1 MNAITPLPPTTAAGT
16 RFGESL
22 RRARSQR
29 RRSQLDLALSA
40 GLSQRHLSFL
50 ESGRS
55 QPSRAMLLRLAEALD
70 LGLAD
75 RNDWL
80 IAAGF
85 APIYA
90 QRAIEAPDMVPVREA
105 LARMLRHHEPFPA
118 MVIDRAWN
126 LVMANAATQRMIAM
140 AAMLAGTTEDALWAK
155 VCADGP
161 RNMIQMSLHPEGL
174 RAFVVNADE
183 VVIAVLSRLSQEALD
198 HPPSARL
205 RELVMS
211 YPGMKAVARNVDV
224 TARLSPVLATHFRI
238 GGQDL
243 KLFAMLSRFDMPR
256 DLTTEDLRVETLYPA
271 DAASEALLRAL
282 AGEAPAPQPPLSPQ
296 SPSALKPG

>member
-1 MNAITPLPPTTAAGT
+1 MNAIQPTSAAST
-16 RFGESL
+16 RFGDSL
-22 RRARSQR
+22 RRARAVR

-75 RNDWL
+75 RNHWL

-85 APIYA
+85 APIYP
-90 QRAIEAPDMVPVREA
+90 QRAIEAPDMTPVREA

-126 LVMANAATQRMIAM
+126 LVMTNEATERMIAM
-140 AAMLAGTTEDALWAK
+140 VSMVGGHASADALWQK
-155 VCADGP
+155 VCGDGP
-161 RNMIQMSLHPEGL
+161 RNMVQMSLHPEGL
-174 RAFVVNADE
+174 RPFVVNADE
-183 VVIAVLSRLSQEALD
+183 VVAALLSRLSQEALD

-205 RELVMS
+205 REVVMA
-211 YPGMKAVARNVDV
+211 YPGFAAAARNIDV
-224 TARLSPVLATHFRI
+224 SARLSPVLATHFRI
-238 GGQDL
+238 AGQDL
-243 KLFAMLSRFDMPR
+243 RLFAMLSRFDMPR
-256 DLTTEDLRVETLYPA
+256 DLTAEDLRVETLYPA
-271 DAASEALLRAL
+271 DADSEQLLRGM
-282 AGEAPAPQPPLSPQ
+282 AGSP
-296 SPSALKPG
+296 

>member
-1 MNAITPLPPTTAAGT
+1 MSTPHPTAAAST
-16 RFGESL
+16 RFGDTL
-22 RRARSQR
+22 RRARTVR

-55 QPSRAMLLRLAEALD
+55 QPSRTMLFRLAEALD

-85 APIYA
+85 APIYS
-90 QRAIEAPDMVPVREA
+90 QRAIDATDMAPVRDA

-126 LVMANAATQRMIAM
+126 LVMVNDATQRMLAMIAM
-140 AAMLAGTTEDALWAK
+140 VAGHATPDAMWDQ
-155 VCADGP
+155 VCPNGV
-161 RNMIQMSLHPEGL
+161 RNMVQMSLHPDGL
-174 RAFVVNADE
+174 RPYVVNAAE
-183 VVIAVLSRLSQEALD
+183 VVAALLSRLSQEALD

-205 RELVMS
+205 RELVMA
-211 YPGMKAVARNVDV
+211 YPGIAAAARNIDV

-238 GGQDL
+238 AGQDL
-243 KLFAMLSRFDMPR
+243 RLFAMLSRFDMPR
-256 DLTTEDLRVETLYPA
+256 DLTAEDLRVETLYPA
-271 DAASEALLRAL
+271 DADSERLLRDL
-282 AGEAPAPQPPLSPQ
+282 AGS
-296 SPSALKPG
+296 S

>member
-1 MNAITPLPPTTAAGT
+1 MTMNATQPTSATTT
-16 RFGESL
+16 RFGDTL

-90 QRAIEAPDMVPVREA
+90 QRAIEAPDMTPVRDA

-126 LVMANAATQRMIAM
+126 LVMENDATRRMIAT
-140 AAMLAGTTEDALWAK
+140 AAMLSGITADALWTR
-155 VCADGP
+155 VCGDGP

-183 VVIAVLSRLSQEALD
+183 AVVAILSRLAQEALD

-205 RELVMS
+205 RDVVMA
-211 YPGMKAVARNVDV
+211 YPGIKAMARNVDV

-238 GGQDL
+238 AGQDL
-243 KLFAMLSRFDMPR
+243 RLFAMLSRFDMPR
-256 DLTTEDLRVETLYPA
+256 DLTAEDLRVETLYPA
-271 DAASEALLRAL
+271 DANSEALLRAM
-282 AGEAPAPQPPLSPQ
+282 AG
-296 SPSALKPG
+296 G

>member
-1 MNAITPLPPTTAAGT
+1 MNAIHPMPAEATAAGS
-16 RFGESL
+16 RFGDTL

-90 QRAIEAPDMVPVREA
+90 QRAIEAPDMTPLREA

-126 LVMANAATQRMIAM
+126 LVMANEATHRMIAT
-140 AAMLAGTTEDALWAK
+140 AAQVAGTTEDGLWTR
-155 VCADGP
+155 VCGDGP
-161 RNMIQMSLHPEGL
+161 RNMIEMSLHPDGL

-183 VVIAVLSRLSQEALD
+183 AIVAILSRLSLEALD

-205 RELVMS
+205 RERVLRL
-211 YPGMKAVARNVDV
+211 PGIAAAARNVDV

-238 GGQDL
+238 AGQDL
-243 KLFAMLSRFDMPR
+243 KLFAMLSRFDTPR
-256 DLTTEDLRVETLYPA
+256 DLTAEDLRVETLYPA

-282 AGEAPAPQPPLSPQ
+282 AGGPAST
-296 SPSALKPG
+296 ADG

>member
-1 MNAITPLPPTTAAGT
+1 MNAIHPMSAAST
-16 RFGESL
+16 RFGDSL
-22 RRARSQR
+22 RRARAVR

-90 QRAIEAPDMVPVREA
+90 QRAIEAPDMTPVREA

-126 LVMANAATQRMIAM
+126 LVIANEATQRMIATV
-140 AAMLAGTTEDALWAK
+140 AMLGGTTEDALWRT
-155 VCADGP
+155 VCGDGP
-161 RNMIQMSLHPEGL
+161 RNMIRMSLHPDGL
-174 RAFVVNADE
+174 RRYVVNADE
-183 VVIAVLSRLSQEALD
+183 VVVAILSRLAQEALD

-205 RELVMS
+205 REVVMA
-211 YPGMKAVARNVDV
+211 YPGMAAAARNVDV

-238 GGQDL
+238 AGQDL
-243 KLFAMLSRFDMPR
+243 RLFAMLSRFDMPR
-256 DLTTEDLRVETLYPA
+256 DLTAEDLRVETLYPA
-271 DAASEALLRAL
+271 DETSERALRAL
-282 AGEAPAPQPPLSPQ
+282 AGEAP
-296 SPSALKPG
+296 

>member
-1 MNAITPLPPTTAAGT
+1 MSTAQPTSAAST
-16 RFGESL
+16 RFGDSL
-22 RRARSQR
+22 RSARSQR

-55 QPSRAMLLRLAEALD
+55 QPSRAMLLRLAESLD

-90 QRAIEAPDMVPVREA
+90 QRAIEAADMAPLRDA
-105 LARMLRHHEPFPA
+105 LARMLGHHEPFPA

-126 LVMANAATQRMIAM
+126 LVMENRATQAMIAA
-140 AAMLAGTTEDALWAK
+140 AAMVAGTTAEALWTR
-155 VCADGP
+155 VCGSGP
-161 RNMIQMSLHPEGL
+161 RNMIQMSLHPDGL

-183 VVIAVLSRLSQEALD
+183 VIVAILSRLAQEALD

-205 RELVMS
+205 RETVLA
-211 YPGMKAVARNVDV
+211 YPGIAAVARNVDV

-238 GGQDL
+238 AGQDL

-256 DLTTEDLRVETLYPA
+256 DLTAEDLRVETLYPA
-271 DAASEALLRAL
+271 DAASEALLRQL
-282 AGEAPAPQPPLSPQ
+282 AGA
-296 SPSALKPG
+296 

>member
-1 MNAITPLPPTTAAGT
+1 MNAIHPLSATHSAAGN
-16 RFGESL
+16 RFGDTL

-90 QRAIEAPDMVPVREA
+90 QRAIEAPDMTPLREA

-126 LVMANAATQRMIAM
+126 LVMANEATRRMIAT
-140 AAMLAGTTEDALWAK
+140 AAQVAGTTEDGLWTR
-155 VCADGP
+155 VCGDGP
-161 RNMIQMSLHPEGL
+161 RNMI
-174 RAFVVNADE
+174 
-183 VVIAVLSRLSQEALD
+183 
-198 HPPSARL
+198 
-205 RELVMS
+205 
-211 YPGMKAVARNVDV
+211 
-224 TARLSPVLATHFRI
+224 
-238 GGQDL
+238 
-243 KLFAMLSRFDMPR
+243 
-256 DLTTEDLRVETLYPA
+256 
-271 DAASEALLRAL
+271 
-282 AGEAPAPQPPLSPQ
+282 
-296 SPSALKPG
+296 

>member
-1 MNAITPLPPTTAAGT
+1 MSTAQPTSAAST
-16 RFGESL
+16 RFGDSL
-22 RRARSQR
+22 RSARSQR

-55 QPSRAMLLRLAEALD
+55 QPSRAMLLRLAESLD

-90 QRAIEAPDMVPVREA
+90 QRAIEAADMAPLRDA
-105 LARMLRHHEPFPA
+105 LARMLDHHEPFPA

-126 LVMANAATQRMIAM
+126 LVMENRATQTMIAT
-140 AAMLAGTTEDALWAK
+140 AARVAGTTADALWAR
-155 VCADGP
+155 VCGDGP
-161 RNMIQMSLHPEGL
+161 RNMIQMSLHPDGL

-183 VVIAVLSRLSQEALD
+183 VIVAILSRLAQEALD

-205 RELVMS
+205 REVVMA
-211 YPGMKAVARNVDV
+211 YPGIKAAARNIDV

-238 GGQDL
+238 AGLDL

-256 DLTTEDLRVETLYPA
+256 DLTAEDLRVETLYPA
-271 DAASEALLRAL
+271 DAASEALLRQL
-282 AGEAPAPQPPLSPQ
+282 AGV
-296 SPSALKPG
+296 

>member
-1 MNAITPLPPTTAAGT
+1 MNAIQPTSAAST
-16 RFGESL
+16 RFGDTL
-22 RRARSQR
+22 RRTRTVR
-29 RRSQLDLALSA
+29 RRSQLDLSLSA

-85 APIYA
+85 APIYP
-90 QRAIEAPDMVPVREA
+90 QRSIEAADMTPVREA

-126 LVMANAATQRMIAM
+126 LVMTNDATQRMIAL
-140 AAMLAGTTEDALWAK
+140 AASVSGLADPDALWHR
-155 VCADGP
+155 VCPDGT
-161 RNMIQMSLHPEGL
+161 RNMVQMSLHPEGL
-174 RAFVVNADE
+174 RPFVVNADE
-183 VVIAVLSRLSQEALD
+183 VIAALLSRLSQEALD

-205 RELVMS
+205 REVVMA
-211 YPGMKAVARNVDV
+211 YPGMVAAARNIDV
-224 TARLSPVLATHFRI
+224 SARLSPVLATHFRI
-238 GGQDL
+238 AGQDL
-243 KLFAMLSRFDMPR
+243 RLFAMLSRFDMPR
-256 DLTTEDLRVETLYPA
+256 DLTAEDLRVETLYPA
-271 DAASEALLRAL
+271 DADSEKLLRNL
-282 AGEAPAPQPPLSPQ
+282 AGS
-296 SPSALKPG
+296 S

>member
-1 MNAITPLPPTTAAGT
+1 MNAIHPMPAEAAAVGG
-16 RFGESL
+16 RFGDTL

-90 QRAIEAPDMVPVREA
+90 QRAIEAPDMTPLREA

-126 LVMANAATQRMIAM
+126 LVMANEATRRMIAT
-140 AAMLAGTTEDALWAK
+140 AAGVAGTTEDALWTR
-155 VCADGP
+155 VCGDGP
-161 RNMIQMSLHPEGL
+161 RNMIEMSLHPDGL

-183 VVIAVLSRLSQEALD
+183 AIVAILSRLSLEALD

-205 RELVMS
+205 RERVLRF
-211 YPGMKAVARNVDV
+211 PGIAAAARNVDV

-238 GGQDL
+238 AGQDL
-243 KLFAMLSRFDMPR
+243 KLFAMLSRFDTPR
-256 DLTTEDLRVETLYPA
+256 DLTAEDLRVETLYPA

-282 AGEAPAPQPPLSPQ
+282 AGDPASTDL
-296 SPSALKPG
+296 G

>member
-1 MNAITPLPPTTAAGT
+1 MNAIQPTSAAST
-16 RFGESL
+16 RFGDSL
-22 RRARSQR
+22 RRARAVR

-85 APIYA
+85 APIYP
-90 QRAIEAPDMVPVREA
+90 QRSIEAADMTPVREA

-126 LVMANAATQRMIAM
+126 LVMSNEATERMIAM
-140 AAMLAGTTEDALWAK
+140 VSGVAGHASPDALWQT
-155 VCADGP
+155 VCGDGP
-161 RNMIQMSLHPEGL
+161 RNMVRMSLHPEGL
-174 RAFVVNADE
+174 RPFVVNADE
-183 VVIAVLSRLSQEALD
+183 VVAALLSRLSQEALD

-205 RELVMS
+205 REVVMS
-211 YPGMKAVARNVDV
+211 YPGLAAAARNIDV
-224 TARLSPVLATHFRI
+224 SARLSPVLATHFRI
-238 GGQDL
+238 AGQDL
-243 KLFAMLSRFDMPR
+243 RLFAMLSRFDMPR
-256 DLTTEDLRVETLYPA
+256 DLTAEDLRVETLYPA
-271 DAASEALLRAL
+271 DAESERLLREL
-282 AGEAPAPQPPLSPQ
+282 L
-296 SPSALKPG
+296 LT

>member
-1 MNAITPLPPTTAAGT
+1 MNAVHPMSAAST
-16 RFGESL
+16 RFGDSL
-22 RRARSQR
+22 RRARAVR

-90 QRAIEAPDMVPVREA
+90 QRAIEAPDMTPVREA

-126 LVMANAATQRMIAM
+126 LVIANDATRRMIATV
-140 AAMLAGTTEDALWAK
+140 AMVGGTTEDALWQT
-155 VCADGP
+155 VCGDGP
-161 RNMIQMSLHPEGL
+161 RNMIRMSLHPDGL
-174 RAFVVNADE
+174 RRYVVNADE
-183 VVIAVLSRLSQEALD
+183 VVVAILSRLSQEALD

-205 RELVMS
+205 REVVMA
-211 YPGMKAVARNVDV
+211 YPGMAAAARNVDV
-224 TARLSPVLATHFRI
+224 TARVSPVLATHFRI
-238 GGQDL
+238 AGQDL
-243 KLFAMLSRFDMPR
+243 RLFAMLSRFDMPR
-256 DLTTEDLRVETLYPA
+256 DLTAEDLRVETLYPA
-271 DAASEALLRAL
+271 DEPSERALRAL
-282 AGEAPAPQPPLSPQ
+282 AGEAQ
-296 SPSALKPG
+296 

>member
-1 MNAITPLPPTTAAGT
+1 MNAIHPTSAAST
-16 RFGESL
+16 RFGDSL
-22 RRARSQR
+22 RRARAVR

-85 APIYA
+85 APIYP
-90 QRAIEAPDMVPVREA
+90 QRAIEAPDMTPVRDA

-126 LVMANAATQRMIAM
+126 LVMTNEATERMIAM
-140 AAMLAGTTEDALWAK
+140 ASMVAGRASPDVLWRT
-155 VCADGP
+155 VCGDGP
-161 RNMIQMSLHPEGL
+161 RNMVQMSLHPAGL
-174 RAFVVNADE
+174 RPFVVNADE
-183 VVIAVLSRLSQEALD
+183 VVAALLARLSQEALD

-205 RELVMS
+205 REVVMA
-211 YPGMKAVARNVDV
+211 YPGIAAAARNIDV
-224 TARLSPVLATHFRI
+224 SARLSPVLATHFRI
-238 GGQDL
+238 AGQDL
-243 KLFAMLSRFDMPR
+243 RLFAMLSRFDMPR
-256 DLTTEDLRVETLYPA
+256 DLTAEDLRVETLYPA
-271 DAASEALLRAL
+271 DADSERLLREL
-282 AGEAPAPQPPLSPQ
+282 VP
-296 SPSALKPG
+296 K

>member
-1 MNAITPLPPTTAAGT
+1 MNAILPTSAAST
-16 RFGESL
+16 RFGDSL
-22 RRARSQR
+22 RRTRSQR

-90 QRAIEAPDMVPVREA
+90 QRAIEAPDMAPVREA

-126 LVMANAATQRMIAM
+126 LVQLNAATERMIAM
-140 AAMLAGTTEDALWAK
+140 VATVAGLPGPDALWAR
-155 VCADGP
+155 VCPDGS
-161 RNMIQMSLHPEGL
+161 RNMVRMSLHPEGL
-174 RAFVVNADE
+174 RAFVVNAEE
-183 VVIAVLSRLSQEALD
+183 VVAALLARLSQEALD
-198 HPPSARL
+198 HPPSAQL
-205 RELVMS
+205 RDVVMA

-238 GGQDL
+238 AGQDL

-256 DLTTEDLRVETLYPA
+256 DLTAEDLRVETLYPA
-271 DAASEALLRAL
+271 DVASEALLRQL
-282 AGEAPAPQPPLSPQ
+282 AGV
-296 SPSALKPG
+296 

>member
-1 MNAITPLPPTTAAGT
+1 MNAITPVPPTTAAGT

-140 AAMLAGTTEDALWAK
+140 AAMLAGTSEDALWAK

-183 VVIAVLSRLSQEALD
+183 VVIAILSRLSQEALD

-211 YPGMKAVARNVDV
+211 YPGMKAAARNVDV

-296 SPSALKPG
+296 SPSALRPG

>member
-1 MNAITPLPPTTAAGT
+1 MNAIHPTSAAPS
-16 RFGESL
+16 RFGDTL
-22 RRARSQR
+22 RRTRTVR

-85 APIYA
+85 APIYP
-90 QRAIEAPDMVPVREA
+90 QRSIEAADMTPVREA

-126 LVMANAATQRMIAM
+126 LVMSNEATERMITM
-140 AAMLAGTTEDALWAK
+140 VSMVAGHASSDALWQT
-155 VCADGP
+155 VCGDGP
-161 RNMIQMSLHPEGL
+161 RNMVQMSLHPAGL
-174 RAFVVNADE
+174 RPFVVNADE
-183 VVIAVLSRLSQEALD
+183 VVAALLARLSQEALD

-205 RELVMS
+205 REVVMA
-211 YPGMKAVARNVDV
+211 YPGIAAAARHIDV
-224 TARLSPVLATHFRI
+224 SARLSPVLATHFRI
-238 GGQDL
+238 AGQDL
-243 KLFAMLSRFDMPR
+243 RLFAMLSRFDMPR
-256 DLTTEDLRVETLYPA
+256 DLTAEDLRVETLYPA
-271 DAASEALLRAL
+271 DADSEKLLRGM
-282 AGEAPAPQPPLSPQ
+282 AGSP
-296 SPSALKPG
+296 

>member
-1 MNAITPLPPTTAAGT
+1 MNAIHPTSAAPS
-16 RFGESL
+16 RFGDTL
-22 RRARSQR
+22 RRTRTVR

-85 APIYA
+85 APIYP
-90 QRAIEAPDMVPVREA
+90 QRSIEAADMTPVREA

-126 LVMANAATQRMIAM
+126 LVMSNEATERMITM
-140 AAMLAGTTEDALWAK
+140 VSMVAGHASSDALWQT
-155 VCADGP
+155 VCGDGP
-161 RNMIQMSLHPEGL
+161 RNMVQMSLHPAGL
-174 RAFVVNADE
+174 RPFVVNADE
-183 VVIAVLSRLSQEALD
+183 VVAALLARLSQEALD

-205 RELVMS
+205 REVVMA
-211 YPGMKAVARNVDV
+211 YPGIAAAARNIDV
-224 TARLSPVLATHFRI
+224 SARLSPVLATHFRI
-238 GGQDL
+238 AGQDL
-243 KLFAMLSRFDMPR
+243 RLFAMLSRFDMPR
-256 DLTTEDLRVETLYPA
+256 DLTAEDLRVETLYPA
-271 DAASEALLRAL
+271 DADSEKLLRGM
-282 AGEAPAPQPPLSPQ
+282 AGSP
-296 SPSALKPG
+296 

>member
-1 MNAITPLPPTTAAGT
+1 MSTPQPISATTS
-16 RFGESL
+16 RFGATL
-22 RRARSQR
+22 RSARNTR

-50 ESGRS
+50 ESGRA

-75 RNDWL
+75 RNHWL

-85 APIYA
+85 APIYP
-90 QRAIEAPDMVPVREA
+90 QRAIEAADMAPLRDA

-126 LVMANAATQRMIAM
+126 LVMTNEATQRMIAM
-140 AAMLAGTTEDALWAK
+140 ASRVGRHASTDALWQI
-155 VCADGP
+155 VCGDGP
-161 RNMIQMSLHPEGL
+161 RNMVQMSLHPHGL
-174 RAFVVNADE
+174 RPFVVNADE
-183 VVIAVLSRLSQEALD
+183 VVAALLSRLSQEALD

-205 RELVMS
+205 RDVVLT
-211 YPGMKAVARNVDV
+211 YPGIAAAARGVDI

-238 GGQDL
+238 AGQDL
-243 KLFAMLSRFDMPR
+243 RLFAMLSRFDLPR
-256 DLTTEDLRVETLYPA
+256 DLTAEDLRVETLYPA
-271 DAASEALLRAL
+271 DADSEQLLRQI
-282 AGEAPAPQPPLSPQ
+282 AGQA
-296 SPSALKPG
+296 

>member
-1 MNAITPLPPTTAAGT
+1 MSTPHPTSAAASC
-16 RFGESL
+16 FGDGL
-22 RRARSQR
+22 RRARASR

-75 RNDWL
+75 RNHWL

-85 APIYA
+85 APVYP
-90 QRAIEAPDMVPVREA
+90 QRAIEAPDMTPLRDA

-126 LVMANAATQRMIAM
+126 LVMVNEATERMLATIAM
-140 AAMLAGTTEDALWAK
+140 VAGHGADPDALWRK
-155 VCADGP
+155 VCPDGV
-161 RNMIQMSLHPEGL
+161 RNMVQMTLHPEGL
-174 RAFVVNADE
+174 RPYVVNADE
-183 VVIAVLSRLSQEALD
+183 VIAALLSRLSQEALD

-205 RELVMS
+205 RERVLA
-211 YPGMKAVARNVDV
+211 YPGIAAAARNIDV
-224 TARLSPVLATHFRI
+224 SARLSPVLATHFRI
-238 GGQDL
+238 AGQDL
-243 KLFAMLSRFDMPR
+243 QLFAMLSRFDMPR
-256 DLTTEDLRVETLYPA
+256 DLTAEDLRVETLYPA
-271 DAASEALLRAL
+271 DAGSELLLRAL
-282 AGEAPAPQPPLSPQ
+282 AGEPGSDPA
-296 SPSALKPG
+296 AV

>member
-1 MNAITPLPPTTAAGT
+1 MNAITPLPLTTAAGT

-140 AAMLAGTTEDALWAK
+140 AAMLAGISEDALWAK

-183 VVIAVLSRLSQEALD
+183 VVIAILSRLSQEALD

-211 YPGMKAVARNVDV
+211 YPGMKAAARNVDV

-282 AGEAPAPQPPLSPQ
+282 AGEPPAPQPPPQ